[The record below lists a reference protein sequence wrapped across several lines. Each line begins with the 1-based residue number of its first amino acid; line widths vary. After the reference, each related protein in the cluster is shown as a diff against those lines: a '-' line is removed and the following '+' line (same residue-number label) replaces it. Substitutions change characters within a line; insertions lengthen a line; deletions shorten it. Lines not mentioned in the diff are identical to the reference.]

1 MRFTHQLRQ
10 PVSIAPLAVFRVIF
24 GFMML
29 LGVIRFA
36 ANGWIDQFYIQSKFT
51 FPFLGFE
58 WVKPLGETG
67 MYALFV
73 LMGLSAFM
81 IMIGWYYR
89 IFSVLFFLSFTYV
102 ELIDKTYYLNHYY
115 FISIVSFLML
125 FLPAHRWFSVDAKR
139 NPACASSTVPAWMI
153 GAIRLQLGM
162 VYVFAGIAKLETSW
176 LIEAQP
182 LRIWLPVHMDMP
194 IIGPFLDEVWVA
206 YFFSWF
212 GCIYD
217 LTIPFFLMW
226 NKTRVPAYITV
237 IVFHVLTRMLFP
249 IGMFPY
255 IMILSTLIFFPANFH
270 ERIIGFT
277 GWTTSS
283 LSRFRTPA
291 LRVKLISGIFLLH
304 FIVQLILPFRY
315 LAYPGNLFWTEEGF
329 RFSWRV
335 MLMEKGGTTLFTVGD
350 PSFPGTIEI
359 VNANYLSPFQEK
371 QMSFQPDMILQFAH
385 FLHDEFKDST
395 IVIRDKKFTF
405 RDPIVK
411 ANSFVSLNGK
421 AAKRF
426 VDPTVNLAKEPYNL
440 KHRNWVMPYED

>member
-1 MRFTHQLRQ
+1 MNFLHQLRQ

-58 WVKPLGETG
+58 WVKPLGENG
-67 MYALFV
+67 MYFLFV

-81 IMIGWYYR
+81 IMIGWFYR
-89 IFSVLFFLSFTYV
+89 VFSVLFFLSFTYV

-115 FISIVSFLML
+115 FISIVAFLML

-139 NPACASSTVPAWMI
+139 NPSMASSTVPAWMI
-153 GAIRLQLGM
+153 GSIRLQLGM

-176 LIEAQP
+176 LIDAQP
-182 LRIWLPVHMDMP
+182 LRIWLPVHMDIP
-194 IIGPFLDEVWVA
+194 LIGPLLDEVWIA

-255 IMILSTLIFFPANFH
+255 IMILSTLIFFPASFH
-270 ERIIGFT
+270 ERIIRFT
-277 GWTTSS
+277 GWTASS
-283 LSRFRTPA
+283 LQRYRPSAYRI
-291 LRVKLISGIFLLH
+291 KLISGIFVFHFLLQS
-304 FIVQLILPFRY
+304 VLPFRY

-385 FLHDEFKDST
+385 FLRDEFKDST
-395 IVIRDKKFTF
+395 VVIKDKKFTF
-405 RDPIVK
+405 HNPIVK

-421 AAKRF
+421 AAKQF
-426 VDPTVNLAKEPYNL
+426 IDPNVNLALEPYNL
-440 KHRNWVMPYED
+440 KHRNWVLPYEE